1 MPSHEFYKFS
11 DADLGQIIAY
21 VKSVPAVDNEVAETK
36 VGPLGRIIVLLEGE
50 LLPASI
56 IDHTG
61 PRPPEPAPGVTVEYG
76 EYMSFA
82 CSVCHGEELSG
93 GTVPG
98 DEPDAPPAPNL
109 TPRGTLGQW
118 SEEDFIGTLRSGT
131 TPYGKRLD
139 DEFMPW
145 KDFGLLTDDQLK
157 AIWLYLSTLSA
168 RETTQ

>member
-1 MPSHEFYKFS
+1 M
-11 DADLGQIIAY
+11 
-21 VKSVPAVDNEVAETK
+21 
-36 VGPLGRIIVLLEGE
+36 GRIIVLLEGE

-157 AIWLYLSTLSA
+157 AIADAGSA
-168 RETTQ
+168 PPVEDGDAEIEIDSGERFLFPYVVIAGGVK